1 MLVVYP
7 AIPVS
12 STGSTSRLR
21 GVSRSNALR
30 AAIVFATAATALIA
44 ANCANADALSGV
56 DYGLITLLRG
66 MAAIKMAI
74 TVAAI
79 GMFFWRVRNPVPSP
93 VVSGYLVAVSC
104 MVFASVSIWY
114 LSFIALASLVFY
126 CGVFVLLAVA
136 GCEANFWQKAIAF
149 SSSEAERVR
158 RNAVLSGFINFLSKG
173 DL

>member
-158 RNAVLSGFINFLSKG
+158 RNAVLSGFINFLSEG